1 MSGSSPPRAWQR
13 MLSGR
18 RLDLVDPSPL
28 DIEITDIAHGLARVA
43 RWNGQ
48 TTGEHAFTVAQHSL
62 IVERIFLHLRPGSSA
77 EECLTALLHDAPE
90 YVIGDMISPF
100 KTIMGGDYKKVEK
113 RLEEAVHLRFSLAA
127 ETPKNLKALIKRADR
142 ISAFFEATGLAGFSE
157 NEAAK
162 LFGRPRGIS
171 RDMIALEPLPA
182 GEVQEA
188 FLQRFQAIE
197 ASRSAVAQNS

>member
-1 MSGSSPPRAWQR
+1 

-18 RLDLVDPSPL
+18 RLDLIDPSPL
-28 DIEITDIAHGLARVA
+28 DIEIADIAHGLARVA

-62 IVERIFLHLRPGSSA
+62 VVEQIFLRLRPAASA

-100 KTIMGGDYKKVEK
+100 KAVMGGDYKTIER
-113 RLEEAVHLRFSLAA
+113 RLEEAVHLRFSLAT

-157 NEAAK
+157 SEAAR

-171 RDMIALEPLPA
+171 RDLIALDPLPA
-182 GEVQEA
+182 GAVQEA
-188 FLQRFQAIE
+188 FVRRFEAIE
-197 ASRSAVAQNS
+197 AARSTVAQSS

>member
-1 MSGSSPPRAWQR
+1 

-18 RLDLVDPSPL
+18 RLDLIDPSPL
-28 DIEITDIAHGLARVA
+28 DIEIADIAHGLARVA

-48 TTGEHAFTVAQHSL
+48 TTGEHAFSVAQHSL
-62 IVERIFLHLRPGSSA
+62 VVEQIFLRLRPAASA

-100 KTIMGGDYKKVEK
+100 KAVMGGDYKTIER

-157 NEAAK
+157 SEAAR

-171 RDMIALEPLPA
+171 RDLIALDPLPA

-188 FLQRFQAIE
+188 FVRRFETIE
-197 ASRSAVAQNS
+197 ASRSTVAQSS

>member
-1 MSGSSPPRAWQR
+1 

-18 RLDLVDPSPL
+18 RLDLIDPSPL
-28 DIEITDIAHGLARVA
+28 DIEIADIAHGLARVA

-62 IVERIFLHLRPGSSA
+62 IVEEIFKRLKPA
-77 EECLTALLHDAPE
+77 ATMEECLTALLHDAPE

-100 KTIMGGDYKKVEK
+100 KAIMGGDYKKVEK

-127 ETPKNLKALIKRADR
+127 ETPKGLKALIKRADR
-142 ISAFFEATGLAGFSE
+142 ISAFFEATSLAGFSE
-157 NEAAK
+157 SEAAK

-171 RDMIALEPLPA
+171 RDMIALDPLPA
-182 GEVQEA
+182 GDVQKA
-188 FLQRFQAIE
+188 FVDRFEMLE
-197 ASRSAVAQNS
+197 ASRSINDRQN